1 MSLDEEYF
9 DLSDIKPEK
18 RIGQGTFGD
27 VYSGEFKED
36 KMEGV
41 GKYIFS
47 DGDYHIGEYKDDV
60 KNGKGIMY
68 YLQDK

>member
-27 VYSGEFKED
+27 VYLGIIKKGLLAQSPGGTKHEV
-36 KMEGV
+36 MLLH
-41 GKYIFS
+41 
-47 DGDYHIGEYKDDV
+47 DYF
-60 KNGKGIMY
+60 
-68 YLQDK
+68 